1 MDEKYFARIYNGS
14 SIRGHTAE
22 RTPRH
27 HPYEINWNARTIH
40 SLRETLN

>member
-1 MDEKYFARIYNGS
+1 MKNTLQGFIMEVVLEGILLK
-14 SIRGHTAE
+14 E
-22 RTPRH
+22 H